1 MSLALGREGNLAW
14 VLGIFQW
21 IKIDKRFRQRRSVY
35 TFTLYSY
42 KNQSHCPTLYIIYS
56 TTHLLE
62 VENA

>member
-14 VLGIFQW
+14 VLGIFQLTE
-21 IKIDKRFRQRRSVY
+21 DSDRDVLS
-35 TFTLYSY
+35 TLLP
-42 KNQSHCPTLYIIYS
+42 CIPTRTKVTAPPLYIIYS